1 MESTRTH
8 RGIACLLAL
17 FALAASPPS
26 ARAEAGAPDSSA
38 APAFQFECSGTYA
51 SWYSFQGLDYSNR
64 KPVFQPEVKGTL
76 KGVSLG
82 VWGNLD
88 QSSQE
93 MNEVDVTLR
102 YGWEGKRASGGIG
115 YVNLQYPNRAGW
127 APSQEVFAEGALEG
141 PVQTSGA
148 VHWDVDSGDGPY
160 GALGV
165 GREITKSTIT
175 IGLGLKLY
183 AQEHY
188 YGLSGISALETRACI
203 RRTWAGMEWEP
214 AVSRLWTWENGDF
227 RGSNAVAPGWL
238 VSLSFSPP

>member
-1 MESTRTH
+1 MEPNRSHNRL
-8 RGIACLLAL
+8 ACLLAVL
-17 FALAASPPS
+17 AFAAGPLR
-26 ARAEAGAPDSSA
+26 ARAAADPPDSA
-38 APAFQFECSGTYA
+38 AEPAFQFECSGTYA
-51 SWYSFQGLDYSNR
+51 SWYSFQGFDYSNR

-76 KGVSLG
+76 KALSVG

-88 QSSQE
+88 QASGA

-115 YVNLQYPNRAGW
+115 YVNLQYPSRLGW
-127 APSQEVFAEGALEG
+127 APSQEIFAEGDLEG
-141 PVQTSGA
+141 PIQTSA
-148 VHWDVDSGDGPY
+148 TVHWDVDSGDGPY

-165 GREITKSTIT
+165 GREISKSAIT
-175 IGLGLKLY
+175 IGFGVKVY

-188 YGLSGISALETRACI
+188 YGMSGISALETRASI

-214 AVSRLWTWENGDF
+214 GISRLWTWENGDF
-227 RGSNAVAPGWL
+227 RGPNAVAPGWL

>member
-1 MESTRTH
+1 MESNRFH
-8 RGIACLLAL
+8 HGIALLL
-17 FALAASPPS
+17 VVFALAVGPPR
-26 ARAEAGAPDSSA
+26 AWAEAESPDSSA
-38 APAFQFECSGTYA
+38 EPAFQFECSGTYA
-51 SWYSFQGLDYSNR
+51 SWYSFQGFDYSNR
-64 KPVFQPEVKGTL
+64 KPVFQPEVKASL
-76 KGVSLG
+76 KALSVG

-88 QSSQE
+88 QVSQE

-115 YVNLQYPNRAGW
+115 YVNLQYPNRVDW
-127 APSQEVFAEGALEG
+127 APSQEVFAEGELEG
-141 PVQTSGA
+141 PVQTSA
-148 VHWDVDSGDGPY
+148 TVHWDVESGDGPY

-165 GREITKSTIT
+165 GREISKSAIT

-188 YGLSGISALETRACI
+188 YGMSGISALETRASI
-203 RRTWAGMEWEP
+203 RRTWAGVEWEP
-214 AVSRLWTWENGDF
+214 AISRLWTWENGDF